1 MVEDDAEGDEQT
13 CLEVDLFVGRDDGY
27 GQGAERE
34 EAERDQG
41 GKEHGPRE
49 LRLRP
54 FQFGGVHGVDLDT
67 GEEQQDAGQE
77 GDVAHARD
85 VGEQA
90 RVHVVRGVGPDYL
103 GDRGG
108 DVLEGDSVAPG
119 QPDDGHQDDDDA
131 GQDRADEK
139 PAAREVGERR
149 GAAEGDPGCEPVH
162 GDREAPYEDP
172 VLGQCRE
179 TGHVGGRGGGESQH
193 GGVPD
198 DVLDPLQED
207 GREAQVGVEGLLDP
221 GVDTASAGGEGA
233 AQFGAHECRGNQKE
247 ERGEEDVEKHG
258 ELLLRHHRKSAQ
270 ADDRRGGHQSELR
283 G

>member
-1 MVEDDAEGDEQT
+1 MRKVDEQT

-108 DVLEGDSVAPG
+108 DVLEGDSVAP
-119 QPDDGHQDDDDA
+119 
-131 GQDRADEK
+131 R
-139 PAAREVGERR
+139 PAR
-149 GAAEGDPGCEPVH
+149 
-162 GDREAPYEDP
+162 
-172 VLGQCRE
+172 
-179 TGHVGGRGGGESQH
+179 
-193 GGVPD
+193 
-198 DVLDPLQED
+198 
-207 GREAQVGVEGLLDP
+207 
-221 GVDTASAGGEGA
+221 
-233 AQFGAHECRGNQKE
+233 
-247 ERGEEDVEKHG
+247 
-258 ELLLRHHRKSAQ
+258 
-270 ADDRRGGHQSELR
+270 
-283 G
+283 